1 MTPQAGIAETPA
13 GAGEDHILPCPA
25 CSSQLA
31 LPAAALVIHPLL
43 RLLLCAKDRTGYFS
57 SQYGPQLKADNNP
70 AFEKMLAGLSLPC
83 TEGSCSSPR
92 GPLLISGSTRGCH
105 HLQGGHVLCTASGS
119 RGQRSCSAP
128 TTQGSSVTRQPHPQH
143 H

>member
-1 MTPQAGIAETPA
+1 MTQNPKAEEAPMTPQAGIAETPA

-83 TEGSCSSPR
+83 TEGSCSSPP
-92 GPLLISGSTRGCH
+92 GTFTDIWIHPGLSSLTVGSCA
-105 HLQGGHVLCTASGS
+105 VYCIW
-119 RGQRSCSAP
+119 
-128 TTQGSSVTRQPHPQH
+128 
-143 H
+143 